1 MVYSSG
7 ACAGCNSPQALI
19 NTLLYNDLNLFVC
32 VYMLTCMQMKVLQVK
47 HKKHKKSIARKSY
60 RYINTYRDLR
70 DVNGLNR
77 NRIFT
82 VEKRI
87 SIFIGRT
94 IFFTSEKFY

>member
-1 MVYSSG
+1 MHANESTS
-7 ACAGCNSPQALI
+7 
-19 NTLLYNDLNLFVC
+19 
-32 VYMLTCMQMKVLQVK
+32 VK
-47 HKKHKKSIARKSY
+47 HKKHKKSIARKLY